1 MTDHALDLAA
11 SAPPRRPE
19 RVIALSDL
27 GAIGDAARPL
37 SLPARILRLTAV
49 RRLIVVLVLAL
60 LWQFGA
66 TYINNTLLF
75 PT

>member
-1 MTDHALDLAA
+1 MTLALAA
-11 SAPPRRPE
+11 APPRRPE
-19 RVIALSDL
+19 RIITLSDL

-49 RRLIVVLVLAL
+49 RRLMVVAVLAL
-60 LWQFGA
+60 LWQVGA
-66 TYINNTLLF
+66 VYIDSTLLV